1 MSTKLPSFSLPNL
14 LLRLEGAVVFAAA
27 LIVYG
32 ATGGDWLAFVLLI
45 LVPDLSAIGYRVNV
59 RVGSITYNTVHTYA
73 LPILLLIAAWALT
86 VPVLFSLALIWIAH
100 ISMDRAIGYGLKYPT
115 LFKDTHLQRV

>member
-1 MSTKLPSFSLPNL
+1 MNTKSTSFSLPNL
-14 LLRLEGAVVFAAA
+14 LLRLEGAALFIAS

-32 ATGGDWLAFVLLI
+32 ATGGNWLAFVLLI
-45 LVPDLSAIGYRVNV
+45 LVPDLSAIGYTISV
-59 RVGSITYNTVHTYA
+59 RVGSITYNIVHTYA
-73 LPILLLIAAWALT
+73 LPIVLLLAAWVFSA
-86 VPVLFSLALIWIAH
+86 PVLLSLALIWIAH